1 MLTQSLINLTA
12 AIRIL
17 SAKLGKFGKLVS
29 IEKLVH
35 VRGRVYNAVY
45 KFAAK
50 GKGKITRCAHFLS
63 VSQFE
68 ADFQESRQQN
78 AQALTVAQHPQ
89 DNWAYNVTNTKKK
102 SKYVVGTRHPYLTC
116 TCADY
121 AQQRRRNF
129 QKHDIICK
137 HGYAVLQFLGY
148 QTFEDYFKGYKG
160 PDDTTIDAMIEEQY
174 RAWEDARACL
184 GF

>member
-17 SAKLGKFGKLVS
+17 SAKLGKFGKLVTV
-29 IEKLVH
+29 EKLTH
-35 VRGRVYNAVY
+35 VRGRVYNVIY
-45 KFAAK
+45 KFAA
-50 GKGKITRCAHFLS
+50 KGKITRCAHFLS

-68 ADFQESRQQN
+68 ADFKESRQQN
-78 AQALTVAQHPQ
+78 TQALTVAQHPQ
-89 DNWAYNVTNTKKK
+89 DSWVYVVTNTQKN
-102 SKYVVGTRHPYLTC
+102 SKYVVATRHPYLSC

-129 QKHDIICK
+129 NQHNMVCK
-137 HGYAVLQFLGY
+137 HGYAVLSFLGY
-148 QTFEDYFKGYKG
+148 QNFEDYFKRYNG
-160 PDDTTIDAMIEEQY
+160 PDDADIDEMIEEQY

-184 GF
+184 GY

>member
-1 MLTQSLINLTA
+1 MLTQAFINLTS

-17 SAKLGKFGKLVS
+17 SAKLGQFGKLVNV
-29 IEKLVH
+29 EKVAH
-35 VRGRVYNAVY
+35 VRGKIYNVIY
-45 KFAAK
+45 KFAA
-50 GKGKITRCAHFLS
+50 KGKITRCAHFLS

-68 ADFQESRQQN
+68 ADFQESRQQKT
-78 AQALTVAQHPQ
+78 QALTVTPHQQ
-89 DNWAYNVTNTKKK
+89 DSWAYNVINTEKK

-121 AQQRRRNF
+121 AQQRRHNF
-129 QKHDIICK
+129 QKHDIVCK

-160 PDDTTIDAMIEEQY
+160 PDDVAIDEMIEEQY